1 MNSSGLFN
9 LKKSISCRQVS
20 AIGIYGMDE
29 CAESTAFSH
38 AQIAGWRSR
47 LAAILWNS
55 GKVYIQLQE
64 FSDRNGSPQRR
75 QLPMR
80 RRYFLGETKL
90 AITRRDFV
98 TGLAALSIGSLNSR
112 ALPILQNSSQAGRDQ
127 LHDAEQK
134 VSAAGQTA
142 DSPIVF
148 ENTIDASKIRFVLKN
163 SVSPQR
169 YSIETMTGGV
179 AVFDYNNDGLLD
191 IFFTNGAEIP
201 SLQKS
206 DPSFD
211 NRLFRNNGDG
221 TFTDVT
227 EKAGLAGVGY
237 SMGVAAGDYDNDGFV
252 DLYVTGFNRNQL
264 FHNNGDGTFTD
275 VTEKAQVSGIVQ
287 GQGKAWSVA
296 AGWIDYNNDGLLDLF
311 VVNYLDYSISTA
323 HSCQTDNIVDYCSPN
338 EYHGTPNI
346 LYHNNGDGTFTDVSQ
361 QSHISQ
367 YVGKGMGV
375 AFADYDDDGFTD
387 IFVSNDTF
395 PNFLLHNNG
404 DGTFTDV
411 ALVAGVA
418 YNENGKTVAGMGTD
432 FRDIDNDGRP
442 DIFHAA
448 MWGDTFPLYRN
459 LGNGLFEDV
468 TDMTGMAA
476 MTTRLTAW
484 GTGIF
489 DFDNDGN
496 KDLFAAGSAI
506 LDNSMEVNHKPY
518 LLPNALYR
526 NLGNMVLKDVSAQ
539 AGASFSVPAAHRGAA
554 FGDLDNDGKVDIVV
568 TVLNGKPQLLMN
580 RSPNHNHWI
589 ILKLIGVADNRD
601 GLGTKVKITTA
612 SGVQYNEATTA
623 VGYNS
628 SSDKRVYFGLGS
640 ATLVD
645 RIELAWPTGV
655 KQVLTNVT
663 ADQILTIVQSG
674 SPQRPASSKMSYR
687 LQGPVTIG
695 RKDCCDN
702 ARAGKYDSLAPGGT
716 LL

>member
-1 MNSSGLFN
+1 MT
-9 LKKSISCRQVS
+9 RQ
-20 AIGIYGMDE
+20 
-29 CAESTAFSH
+29 
-38 AQIAGWRSR
+38 
-47 LAAILWNS
+47 
-55 GKVYIQLQE
+55 
-64 FSDRNGSPQRR
+64 
-75 QLPMR
+75 
-80 RRYFLGETKL
+80 RY
-90 AITRRDFV
+90 D
-98 TGLAALSIGSLNSR
+98 
-112 ALPILQNSSQAGRDQ
+112 
-127 LHDAEQK
+127 
-134 VSAAGQTA
+134 
-142 DSPIVF
+142 
-148 ENTIDASKIRFVLKN
+148 FVLKN

-201 SLQKS
+201 SLKKS
-206 DPSFD
+206 DSSFY
-211 NRLFRNNGDG
+211 NKLFRNNGDG

-275 VTEKAQVSGIVQ
+275 VTEKAGVSGIVP
-287 GQGKAWSVA
+287 GQGKPWSVA

-338 EYHGTPNI
+338 EYRGTPNI
-346 LYHNNGDGTFTDVSQ
+346 LYRNNGDGTFTDVSQ

-375 AFADYDDDGFTD
+375 AFADYDGDGFTD

-411 ALVAGVA
+411 ALLAGVA

-448 MWGDTFPLYRN
+448 MFGDTFPFYRN
-459 LGNGLFEDV
+459 LGNGQFEDV
-468 TDMTGMAA
+468 TDETGIAA
-476 MTTRLTAW
+476 MTTRFTAW

-496 KDLFAAGSAI
+496 KDIFAAGSAI

-518 LLPNALYR
+518 PLPNGLYR
-526 NLGNMVLKDVSAQ
+526 NLGNMVFKDVSAQ
-539 AGASFSVPAAHRGAA
+539 VGASFSVPAAHRGAA
-554 FGDLDNDGKVDIVV
+554 FGDLNNDGKIDIVV
-568 TVLNGKPQLLMN
+568 TVLNGEPQLLMN

-589 ILKLIGVADNRD
+589 ILKLVGVADNRD

-628 SSDKRVYFGLGS
+628 SSDKRVYFGLGN
-640 ATLVD
+640 ATVVD

-655 KQVLTNVT
+655 KQVLKNVV
-663 ADQILTIVQSG
+663 ADQILTIVESDR
-674 SPQRPASSKMSYR
+674 PQKAGSSKLSS
-687 LQGPVTIG
+687 QVQWPVAT
-695 RKDCCDN
+695 RRMDRFEHV
-702 ARAGKYDSLAPGGT
+702 RAGKYYSLAPGGKLYDLASRTSTRSRPGAT
-716 LL
+716 LRERKTGFCRTEIFRGCERSQCSPA

>member
-1 MNSSGLFN
+1 M
-9 LKKSISCRQVS
+9 
-20 AIGIYGMDE
+20 
-29 CAESTAFSH
+29 
-38 AQIAGWRSR
+38 
-47 LAAILWNS
+47 
-55 GKVYIQLQE
+55 
-64 FSDRNGSPQRR
+64 
-75 QLPMR
+75 
-80 RRYFLGETKL
+80 KL
-90 AITRRDFV
+90 AITRRDFL
-98 TGLAALSIGSLNSR
+98 TGLTAFSAGNLNFR
-112 ALPILQNSSQAGRDQ
+112 ALLHGAWHGVFASSQF
-127 LHDAEQK
+127 
-134 VSAAGQTA
+134 A
-142 DSPIVF
+142 DSPILF
-148 ENTIDASKIRFVLKN
+148 ENTIDTSKIDFILKN
-163 SVSPQR
+163 SVSSQR

-179 AVFDYNNDGLLD
+179 VLFDYNNDELLD

-206 DPSFD
+206 NPSFN

-237 SMGVAAGDYDNDGFV
+237 SMGAAAGDYDNDGFV
-252 DLYVTGFNRNQL
+252 DLYVTGFDHNQL
-264 FHNNGDGTFTD
+264 FHNNGNGTFTD
-275 VTEKAQVSGIVQ
+275 VTEPAGVSGIFPRK
-287 GQGKAWSVA
+287 GKSWSVA
-296 AGWIDYNNDGLLDLF
+296 AGWLDYDNNGLLDLF
-311 VVNYLDYSISTA
+311 VVNYLDYSIAAA
-323 HSCQTDNIVDYCSPN
+323 HSCQTDNIIDYCSPN

-346 LYHNNGDGTFTDVSQ
+346 LYRNNGDGTFTDVSQ
-361 QSHISQ
+361 QSHIFK

-375 AFADYDDDGFTD
+375 AFADYDGDGFTD

-411 ALVAGVA
+411 ALLAGVA

-442 DIFHAA
+442 DIFQAA
-448 MWGDTFPLYRN
+448 MYGDRFPLYRN
-459 LGNGLFEDV
+459 MGNGQFEDV
-468 TDMTGMAA
+468 TDTSGLAA

-496 KDLFAAGSAI
+496 KDIFAACSAI

-518 LLPNALYR
+518 PLPNALYR
-526 NLGNMVLKDVSAQ
+526 NLGSMVFKDVSVQ

-554 FGDLDNDGKVDIVV
+554 FGDLNNDGRIDIVV
-568 TVLNGKPQLLMN
+568 TVLNGDPQLLMN

-589 ILKLIGVADNRD
+589 ILKLVGVSDNRD

-612 SGVQYNEATTA
+612 HGVQYNEATTA

-628 SSDKRVYFGLGS
+628 SSDKRVYFGLGH
-640 ATLVD
+640 ATVVD

-655 KQVLTNVT
+655 KQVLENVA

-674 SPQRPASSKMSYR
+674 RPQKNGSSR
-687 LQGPVTIG
+687 
-695 RKDCCDN
+695 
-702 ARAGKYDSLAPGGT
+702 
-716 LL
+716 

>member
-1 MNSSGLFN
+1 MAVL
-9 LKKSISCRQVS
+9 S
-20 AIGIYGMDE
+20 A
-29 CAESTAFSH
+29 
-38 AQIAGWRSR
+38 
-47 LAAILWNS
+47 
-55 GKVYIQLQE
+55 
-64 FSDRNGSPQRR
+64 
-75 QLPMR
+75 
-80 RRYFLGETKL
+80 
-90 AITRRDFV
+90 
-98 TGLAALSIGSLNSR
+98 GSLASPASSLLR
-112 ALPILQNSSQAGRDQ
+112 ASTRD
-127 LHDAEQK
+127 DK
-134 VSAAGQTA
+134 TSAFA

-148 ENTIDASKIRFVLKN
+148 ENTIDRSKIKFVLKN

-179 AVFDYNNDGLLD
+179 AVFDYNNDGFLD
-191 IFFTNGAEIP
+191 LFFTNGAEIP
-201 SLQKS
+201 SLKKS
-206 DPSFD
+206 NPDFY
-211 NRLFRNNGDG
+211 NRLFHNNGDG

-252 DLYVTGFNRNQL
+252 DLYIAGFDRNQL

-275 VTEKAQVSGIVQ
+275 VTEKARVGGIVP
-287 GQGKAWSVA
+287 GRGKPWSVA

-311 VVNYLDYSISTA
+311 VVNYLDYSLSTA
-323 HSCQTDNIVDYCSPN
+323 HSCQTGNIVDYCSPN
-338 EYHGTPNI
+338 EYRGTPNI
-346 LYHNNGDGTFTDVSQ
+346 LYRNNGDGTFTDVSQ

-432 FRDIDNDGRP
+432 FRDLDNDGRP

-448 MWGDTFPLYRN
+448 MFGDTFPLYRN
-459 LGNGLFEDV
+459 VGSGLFEDV
-468 TDMTGMAA
+468 TDKTGIAA

-496 KDLFAAGSAI
+496 KDIFVAGSAI

-518 LLPNALYR
+518 PLPNALYR
-526 NLGNMVLKDVSAQ
+526 NLGNMNFKDVSAQ
-539 AGASFSVPAAHRGAA
+539 AGAGFSAPAAHRGAA
-554 FGDLDNDGKVDIVV
+554 FGDFNNDGKIDIAV
-568 TVLNGKPQLLMN
+568 TVINGAPQLLMN
-580 RSPNHNHWI
+580 RSSNHHHWI
-589 ILKLIGVADNRD
+589 ILKLVGVTDNRD
-601 GLGTKVKITTA
+601 GLGTKIKITT
-612 SGVQYNEATTA
+612 SNGVQYNVATTA

-628 SSDKRVYFGLGS
+628 SSDKRVHFGLGN
-640 ATLVD
+640 ATVVD
-645 RIELAWPTGV
+645 RIELSWPTGV
-655 KQVLTNVT
+655 RQMLKNVA

-674 SPQRPASSKMSYR
+674 RPSK
-687 LQGPVTIG
+687 
-695 RKDCCDN
+695 
-702 ARAGKYDSLAPGGT
+702 AGLSK
-716 LL
+716 

>member
-1 MNSSGLFN
+1 M
-9 LKKSISCRQVS
+9 
-20 AIGIYGMDE
+20 
-29 CAESTAFSH
+29 
-38 AQIAGWRSR
+38 
-47 LAAILWNS
+47 
-55 GKVYIQLQE
+55 
-64 FSDRNGSPQRR
+64 
-75 QLPMR
+75 
-80 RRYFLGETKL
+80 

-98 TGLAALSIGSLNSR
+98 AGLAALSAGTLNSR
-112 ALPILQNSSQAGRDQ
+112 GLPMLQNSPLDDKNQ
-127 LHDAEQK
+127 LQGSEQRA
-134 VSAAGQTA
+134 SANGQSA
-142 DSPIVF
+142 DSPILF
-148 ENTIDASKIRFVLKN
+148 ENTIDTSKIHFILKN

-179 AVFDYNNDGLLD
+179 AIFDYNNDGLLD

-201 SLQKS
+201 SLKKS
-206 DPSFD
+206 DSSFY
-211 NRLFRNNGDG
+211 NKLFHNNGDG

-227 EKAGLAGVGY
+227 EKAGLAGAGY

-275 VTEKAQVSGIVQ
+275 VTEKAGVGGVVPE
-287 GQGKAWSVA
+287 QGKPWSVA

-338 EYHGTPNI
+338 EYRGTPNI
-346 LYHNNGDGTFTDVSQ
+346 LYQNRGDGTFADVSRR
-361 QSHISQ
+361 SHISH

-387 IFVSNDTF
+387 IFVSNDSS

-418 YNENGKTVAGMGTD
+418 YNENGKTVAGMGAD

-448 MWGDTFPLYRN
+448 MFGDTFPFYRN
-459 LGNGLFEDV
+459 LGNGQFEDV
-468 TDMTGMAA
+468 TDKTGLAA
-476 MTTRLTAW
+476 MTTRFTAW
-484 GTGIF
+484 GTGMF

-496 KDLFAAGSAI
+496 KDIFTAGSAI

-518 LLPNALYR
+518 PLPNGLYR
-526 NLGNMVLKDVSAQ
+526 NLGKMVFKDVSAQ
-539 AGASFSVPAAHRGAA
+539 AGTSFSVPAAHRGAA
-554 FGDLDNDGKVDIVV
+554 FGDLNNDGRIDVVV
-568 TVLNGKPQLLMN
+568 TVLNGEPQLLMN

-589 ILKLIGVADNRD
+589 ILKLVGVADNRD

-612 SGVQYNEATTA
+612 NGVQYNEATTA

-628 SSDKRVYFGLGS
+628 SSDKRVYFGLGN
-640 ATLVD
+640 ATVVE

-655 KQVLTNVT
+655 KQVLKGLA
-663 ADQILTIVQSG
+663 ADQILTIIESDRSQKVG
-674 SPQRPASSKMSYR
+674 SSKLSSRVQRPTA
-687 LQGPVTIG
+687 TG
-695 RKDCCDN
+695 RTDRFEHV
-702 ARAGKYDSLAPGGT
+702 RAVKYHSLAPGGK
-716 LL
+716 L

>member
-1 MNSSGLFN
+1 VLLRTCSG
-9 LKKSISCRQVS
+9 
-20 AIGIYGMDE
+20 D
-29 CAESTAFSH
+29 
-38 AQIAGWRSR
+38 
-47 LAAILWNS
+47 
-55 GKVYIQLQE
+55 GK
-64 FSDRNGSPQRR
+64 P
-75 QLPMR
+75 
-80 RRYFLGETKL
+80 
-90 AITRRDFV
+90 
-98 TGLAALSIGSLNSR
+98 
-112 ALPILQNSSQAGRDQ
+112 SQ
-127 LHDAEQK
+127 
-134 VSAAGQTA
+134 SA
-142 DSPIVF
+142 DSPILF
-148 ENTIDASKIRFVLKN
+148 ENTIEASKIDFVLKN

-201 SLQKS
+201 SLKKS
-206 DPSFD
+206 NSSFY

-227 EKAGLAGVGY
+227 EKAGVAGVGY

-252 DLYVTGFNRNQL
+252 DLYVAGFNRNQL

-275 VTEKAQVSGIVQ
+275 VTEKAGVTGIVP
-287 GQGKAWSVA
+287 GLGKAWAVA
-296 AGWIDYNNDGLLDLF
+296 AGWFDYNNDGLLDLF
-311 VVNYLDYSISTA
+311 VVNYLNYSIPA
-323 HSCQTDNIVDYCSPN
+323 VHRCETDNIVDYCSPN
-338 EYHGTPNI
+338 EYPGTPNI
-346 LYHNNGDGTFTDVSQ
+346 LYRNNRDGTFTDVSQ

-367 YVGKGMGV
+367 YAGKGMGV
-375 AFADYDDDGFTD
+375 AFADYDSDGFTD

-418 YNENGKTVAGMGTD
+418 YNQSGKTVAGMGTD

-448 MWGDTFPLYRN
+448 MYGDSFPLYRN
-459 LGNGLFEDV
+459 LGSGQFEDI
-468 TDMTGMAA
+468 TDRTGITA
-476 MTTRLTAW
+476 MTSRFTAW

-518 LLPNALYR
+518 PLPNLLYR
-526 NLGNMVLKDVSAQ
+526 NLGNLGFRDVSAHVG
-539 AGASFSVPAAHRGAA
+539 AGFYDPAPHRGAA
-554 FGDLDNDGKVDIVV
+554 FGDLNNDGKIDIVV
-568 TVLNGKPQLLMN
+568 TVLNGKPELLMN

-589 ILKLIGVADNRD
+589 ILKLVGVVDNRD

-612 SGVQYNEATTA
+612 NGVQYNEATTA

-628 SSDKRVYFGLGS
+628 SSDKRVYFGLGN
-640 ATLVD
+640 ATVVD

-655 KQVLTNVT
+655 KQVLNSVA
-663 ADQILTIVQSG
+663 ADQVLTIIESGHLQSG
-674 SPQRPASSKMSYR
+674 SKPR
-687 LQGPVTIG
+687 
-695 RKDCCDN
+695 
-702 ARAGKYDSLAPGGT
+702 
-716 LL
+716 